1 MNKTPTIYTFLGA
14 LILVIILAGLMWYA
28 ATHPTKALAPG
39 GGTATTTIAASPL
52 AEHGTYYDIVMNYP
66 TTTPLRE
73 NANASAVAAMQGWV
87 RNTVTS
93 FKQPAGTDL
102 DLATVSADEAQKM
115 GLSAEH
121 KYSLQSSYLIG
132 SSAHT
137 ISYIF
142 TIYVDTGGAHGNI
155 FFKTFVFD
163 KDTGNLLSLSDLFQ
177 DNSNYLNTLST
188 MARTRLAASLG
199 TSGDAGMIK
208 DGTAPSEQNF
218 QNFFF
223 DGTDFVVVFPPYQVA
238 AYAAG
243 PQTLRIASSDLQGV
257 LKSTYP

>member
-1 MNKTPTIYTFLGA
+1 MEKNTLVGLGAIIIVLGA
-14 LILVIILAGLMWYA
+14 LVWYA
-28 ATHPTKALAPG
+28 ALHPTTAKAPTDS
-39 GGTATTTIAASPL
+39 GTASSTLMSVTPYS
-52 AEHGTYYDIVMNYP
+52 EHGEYYDIAMNFP
-66 TTTPLRE
+66 TTTPLTGE
-73 NANASAVAAMQGWV
+73 ANTAAVAAMQGWV
-87 RNTVTS
+87 QNTVSS

-102 DLATVSADEAQKM
+102 NLTTLTADEAEKM

-121 KYSLQSSYLIG
+121 KYTLQTSYLIG
-132 SSAHT
+132 SSEHT

-142 TIYVDTGGAHGNI
+142 TVYVDTGGAHGNI

-163 KDTGNLLSLSDLFQ
+163 KNTGNLLSLSDLFQ
-177 DNSNYLNTLST
+177 NNVDYLNALSS

-199 TSGDAGMIK
+199 TSGDTKVIQAGTTP
-208 DGTAPSEQNF
+208 DDANF

-243 PQTLRIASSDLQGV
+243 PQTLRIASADLKNI